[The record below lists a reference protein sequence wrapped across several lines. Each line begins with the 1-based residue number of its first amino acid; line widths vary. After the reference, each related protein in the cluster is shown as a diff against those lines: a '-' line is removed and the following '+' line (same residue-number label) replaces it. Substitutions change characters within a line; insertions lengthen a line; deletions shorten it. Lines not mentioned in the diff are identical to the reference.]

1 MPNKHAETLAAA
13 GAGTAGGRRPTVV
26 PAPAAANPE
35 FSERPR
41 RRTFSAQE
49 KLRILQEAD
58 QAVTSGEFGAVGAL
72 LRREGLYS
80 SALTDWRRQRDAG
93 SLGGLA
99 PMKRGPKLSEPN
111 PLVAELAKIQKENA
125 RLKLRL
131 ERAEAIID
139 LQKKV
144 SDLLGSKLPTI
155 ESDITP

>member
-1 MPNKHAETLAAA
+1 
-13 GAGTAGGRRPTVV
+13 
-26 PAPAAANPE
+26 
-35 FSERPR
+35 
-41 RRTFSAQE
+41 
-49 KLRILQEAD
+49 LRILQEAD